1 MCVIIFLC
9 TWMKSSATIICSESS
24 HQILIHTACAINGS
38 VSLGVKRER
47 QTGIGGGV
55 TTAKDKEQSLLVSAE
70 GARGLKGALHNTGL
84 PCFHDSI
91 AEAAKH
97 SDHPC
102 L

>member
-1 MCVIIFLC
+1 
-9 TWMKSSATIICSESS
+9 MKSSATIICSESS

-38 VSLGVKRER
+38 VPPRLSLGVKRER

-55 TTAKDKEQSLLVSAE
+55 TTAKDKEQSLLVLAE

-97 SDHPC
+97 SDHSC